1 MRTKADL
8 MALEWTIAA
17 LNSTPSVQEVDLPM
31 KWVAERYGDVYSAAA
46 PALRVRA
53 SAMRAADVVDVTA
66 ELHTQVGFQC
76 SRCAE
81 PATMP
86 LDTAFEHHFVG
97 PGGIEAG
104 EGEDFDP
111 EVDGDPDLS
120 EHDGQRVQLDELCI
134 EYAILALPD
143 VPLCKEDCLGLCPQ
157 CGHNLNEGPCDCK
170 NKPDAFSPWNALAS
184 LKLNR

>member
-1 MRTKADL
+1 
-8 MALEWTIAA
+8 MALDWTIAA
-17 LNSTPSVQEVDLPM
+17 LQSTPAVLEVELPM
-31 KWVAERYGDVYSAAA
+31 KWVAERYGDVYTAAS
-46 PALRVRA
+46 PTMRVRA
-53 SAMRAADVVDVTA
+53 TASRAADVVDVEA
-66 ELHTQVGFQC
+66 ALHAQVGFQC

-86 LDTAFEHHFVG
+86 LETQFVHHFVG
-97 PGGIEAG
+97 PGGMEAG

-120 EHDGQRVQLDELCI
+120 EHDGVHVHLDDLCI

-143 VPLCKEDCLGLCPQ
+143 VPLCKEDCKGLCPQ
-157 CGHNLNEGPCDCK
+157 CGHNRNEGPCDCE
-170 NKPDAFSPWNALAS
+170 NKPDAFSPWNALAG